1 MHPPMSLGRSGAC
14 TEPTNFQ
21 DPTNSGSPGPF
32 LVLAQGSAGARLTP
46 GLLEVERQPLRT
58 PRKSGSALRGTRH
71 PPRPFFTCPHPGL
84 AGCTQAPRARPR
96 AARIPT
102 AASAPR
108 VASGP
113 RPPARPPPPALH
125 SSSPL
130 EEQPH
135 GEDACR
141 QREHRQHVPGA
152 RVAVAVGRALQVGPA
167 HVLRQPEA
175 LAPQPAPQEAQDS
188 RRRSRHLTPARRPPP
203 PQPPRQ
209 PRPTEPAGKQ
219 PRGGARPT
227 ATLFRPR
234 VLPAAQPASPAG
246 LASSPPI
253 SPSRPLRR
261 RRNPGTLRWGLA
273 SARPARLGHA
283 HPFWSRPL
291 TCSLSP
297 AQLVAAAGLTLP
309 RPHPNFGLVSPCWKL
324 SS

>member
-1 MHPPMSLGRSGAC
+1 M
-14 TEPTNFQ
+14 PTLSTQ
-21 DPTNSGSPGPF
+21 TSKSPTNSGSPGPF
-32 LVLAQGSAGARLTP
+32 LVLEQGSAGARLTP
-46 GLLEVERQPLRT
+46 GLSEVERQPLRT
-58 PRKSGSALRGTRH
+58 PRKSWECTSGDPAPPSALFHLPTPRTRGMQAGSESASTGCAQPHGGLGSPGRFRASASGS
-71 PPRPFFTCPHPGL
+71 PAGPRSPAAPGL
-84 AGCTQAPRARPR
+84 AQQ
-96 AARIPT
+96 
-102 AASAPR
+102 
-108 VASGP
+108 
-113 RPPARPPPPALH
+113 L
-125 SSSPL
+125 SPL

-135 GEDACR
+135 GEDACS

-175 LAPQPAPQEAQDS
+175 LAPQPAPQEAQGS

-253 SPSRPLRR
+253 SPSRLLRH
-261 RRNPGTLRWGLA
+261 RRNPGTSGGA
-273 SARPARLGHA
+273 
-283 HPFWSRPL
+283 
-291 TCSLSP
+291 
-297 AQLVAAAGLTLP
+297 
-309 RPHPNFGLVSPCWKL
+309 
-324 SS
+324 